1 MKIVLRTRTLSRLS
15 AVGLM
20 GGALSSLVFAL
31 LSLILLLASAVRPD
45 VLGGMRGAAVD
56 RVAPLY
62 AAISEPFYA
71 LADMLGNV
79 TGMATLQAEN
89 AQLSAENVRLREWY
103 QTALILQA
111 ENASLQELLNLKIEP
126 QHGFVSTR
134 VVADSGNAFAQTA
147 LVMAGT
153 NDGVHKGGAVLSG
166 EGMVG
171 RVIETGVS
179 SSRILLMTDFNS
191 RVPVVVEGS
200 RQRAIVAGTNGPL
213 LAITHLPPDSDIE
226 PGQNIVTSGQ
236 GGLFPPG
243 LPVGRV
249 VSGEDGV
256 KYVKPYADLG
266 RVTYVRILDLPQD
279 PRLIHGNAADEE

>member
-15 AVGLM
+15 AFGLM
-20 GGALSSLVFAL
+20 GGSVSSLVFVA
-31 LSLILLLASAVRPD
+31 LSLVLLLFSVLRPD
-45 VLGGMRGAAVD
+45 AITGVRGAATD
-56 RVAPLY
+56 RVAPVF
-62 AAISEPFYA
+62 AALSEPFYA

-89 AQLSAENVRLREWY
+89 AQLTAENIRLREWY

-134 VVADSGNAFAQTA
+134 VIADSGNAFAQTA
-147 LVMAGT
+147 IVVAGL
-153 NDGVHKGGAVLSG
+153 NDGVEKGEAVLSG
-166 EGMVG
+166 QGMIG
-171 RVIETGVS
+171 RVIEAGYT
-179 SSRILLMTDFNS
+179 SSRILLLTDFNS
-191 RVPVVVEGS
+191 RVPVIVEGS
-200 RQRAIVAGTNGPL
+200 RQRAVVAGTNGPL
-213 LAITHLPPDSDIE
+213 LAITHLPPDSDIKD
-226 PGQNIVTSGQ
+226 GQNIVTSGH

-249 VSGEDGV
+249 VAGEDGT
-256 KYVKPYADLG
+256 KYVRPYADMD

-279 PRLIHGNAADEE
+279 PRLIRGLDSPEE

>member
-15 AVGLM
+15 AFGLM
-20 GGALSSLVFAL
+20 GGSVSSLVFVVLSLVLLL
-31 LSLILLLASAVRPD
+31 LSVLRPD
-45 VLGGMRGAAVD
+45 AITGVRGAATD
-56 RVAPLY
+56 RVAPVF
-62 AAISEPFYA
+62 AALSEPFYA

-89 AQLSAENVRLREWY
+89 AQLTAENIRLREWY

-134 VVADSGNAFAQTA
+134 VIADSGNAFAQTA
-147 LVMAGT
+147 IVVAGL
-153 NDGVHKGGAVLSG
+153 NDGVEKGEAVLSG
-166 EGMVG
+166 QGMIG
-171 RVIETGVS
+171 RVIEAGYT
-179 SSRILLMTDFNS
+179 SSRILLLTDFNS
-191 RVPVVVEGS
+191 RVPVIVEGS
-200 RQRAIVAGTNGPL
+200 RQRAVVAGTNGPL
-213 LAITHLPPDSDIE
+213 LAITHLPPDSDIKD
-226 PGQNIVTSGQ
+226 GQNIVTSGH

-249 VSGEDGV
+249 VAGEDGT
-256 KYVKPYADLG
+256 KYVRPYADMD

-279 PRLIHGNAADEE
+279 PRLIRGLDSPEE